1 MRSLAALVLGFC
13 LALVARPARADA
25 PPRATVALVVG
36 SNRGALVA
44 RPDLHFADDDAARY
58 YETFRMLAADEDL
71 VLVTRFDRD
80 SERQYASLKDRARP
94 PTREALGA
102 SGTAIAK
109 RVRELRAAGTEVDFY
124 FVYAGHGDVDRG
136 RTRRGRD
143 ADQVPRRD
151 TVDGEPGIVA
161 ADLRRRHLRRSEL
174 VTAAAR
180 RRRCQCDREGH
191 PARGHGPHARSHNT
205 GACGDMFR
213 RRMGTWSLALA
224 AVAVVIGPACAAQRA
239 EGPLGVALGLSP
251 DETARA
257 LREYDFCRRSGP
269 GGAEEVFPQ
278 CDRPGSGFGDAWVV
292 AHYRDGRLVKL
303 ARFERWAD
311 EARAEGRWNQLIEK
325 RAVGT
330 PPSQAARDRIFARQR
345 IPERTR
351 SWVAFS
357 TPDALVGVY
366 LLHPTTSDD
375 PSILEEL
382 IPVDRP
388 AATP

>member
-1 MRSLAALVLGFC
+1 
-13 LALVARPARADA
+13 
-25 PPRATVALVVG
+25 
-36 SNRGALVA
+36 
-44 RPDLHFADDDAARY
+44 
-58 YETFRMLAADEDL
+58 
-71 VLVTRFDRD
+71 
-80 SERQYASLKDRARP
+80 
-94 PTREALGA
+94 
-102 SGTAIAK
+102 
-109 RVRELRAAGTEVDFY
+109 
-124 FVYAGHGDVDRG
+124 
-136 RTRRGRD
+136 
-143 ADQVPRRD
+143 
-151 TVDGEPGIVA
+151 
-161 ADLRRRHLRRSEL
+161 
-174 VTAAAR
+174 
-180 RRRCQCDREGH
+180 
-191 PARGHGPHARSHNT
+191 
-205 GACGDMFR
+205 MFR
-213 RRMGTWSLALA
+213 RRMGTWRLALA

-257 LREYDFCRRSGP
+257 LREYDFCRRPGP

-278 CDRPGSGFGDAWVV
+278 CDRPGRGFGDAWVV
-292 AHYRDGRLVKL
+292 AHYRSGRLVKL

-366 LLHPTTSDD
+366 LLHPITSDD

-382 IPVDRP
+382 IPIDAP